1 MSRYLIFFSF
11 ILWFVFLHYISDD
24 IFFTLNRW
32 AFSENCW
39 IFKSIKLFIVN
50 ISGHTHTFIL
60 QPKISDYF
68 NNPLGYLFLWV
79 LLTKMNDFDFEFVK
93 KKFNLISTTTT
104 SFLNWKHFYGEF
116 RKFPNVT
123 TENGKWRSW
132 SYLMAV
138 KEINEIKKHDMFNRL
153 QSCNQNMSNTFTLM
167 LINFIVIKQTF
178 MWSMMM
184 SKHAN
189 IQ

>member
-1 MSRYLIFFSF
+1 
-11 ILWFVFLHYISDD
+11 
-24 IFFTLNRW
+24 
-32 AFSENCW
+32 
-39 IFKSIKLFIVN
+39 
-50 ISGHTHTFIL
+50 
-60 QPKISDYF
+60 
-68 NNPLGYLFLWV
+68 
-79 LLTKMNDFDFEFVK
+79 
-93 KKFNLISTTTT
+93 
-104 SFLNWKHFYGEF
+104 
-116 RKFPNVT
+116 
-123 TENGKWRSW
+123 
-132 SYLMAV
+132 MAV